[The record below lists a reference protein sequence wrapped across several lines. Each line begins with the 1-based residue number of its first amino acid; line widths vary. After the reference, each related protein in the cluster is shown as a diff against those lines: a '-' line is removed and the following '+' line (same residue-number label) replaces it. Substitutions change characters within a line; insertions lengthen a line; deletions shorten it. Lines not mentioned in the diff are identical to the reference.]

1 MTSRLRFWLV
11 GKFKS
16 FSVLLGIFDFIA
28 GRRQDRITFVT
39 ERRRPKF
46 ESRRHKTWCA
56 DPRSD
61 TAIVLQG
68 LI

>member
-1 MTSRLRFWLV
+1 M

-16 FSVLLGIFDFIA
+16 FLVLLGIFDFINR
-28 GRRQDRITFVT
+28 RRQPRIEFIT